1 MKVILKEDIKKI
13 GIMGQTV
20 TVADGFARN
29 YLVPKGLAVQA
40 NIKNMKSL
48 EHAKKVIQEK
58 AKKTKTSV
66 QDFADRLSKITL
78 VIKAKAGEEGKLFG
92 SVTTMDIAEQ
102 LKNEGI
108 EIDKKKIDLEDTIKE
123 IGDYDIEIRLY
134 KDVKCTVKVVV
145 EPDKKQAEDE
155 EKLTP
160 SKSPS
165 EN

>member
-13 GIMGQTV
+13 GSMGQTV

-58 AKKTKTSV
+58 AKKMKASV

-108 EIDKKKIDLEDTIKE
+108 EIDKKKISLDEPIKR
-123 IGDYDIEIRLY
+123 IGTYAVSIRLHPEI
-134 KDVKCTVKVVV
+134 DTQINLQVV
-145 EPDKKQAEDE
+145 EE
-155 EKLTP
+155 
-160 SKSPS
+160 
-165 EN
+165 

>member
-13 GIMGQTV
+13 GSMGQTV

-29 YLVPKGLAVQA
+29 YLVPKGLAVEA

-58 AKKTKTSV
+58 AKKMKASV
-66 QDFADRLSKITL
+66 QDFADKLSKITL

-108 EIDKKKIDLEDTIKE
+108 EIDKKKISLDEPIKR
-123 IGDYDIEIRLY
+123 IGTYAVSVRLHPE
-134 KDVKCTVKVVV
+134 VETQINLQVV
-145 EPDKKQAEDE
+145 EE
-155 EKLTP
+155 
-160 SKSPS
+160 
-165 EN
+165 

>member
-58 AKKTKTSV
+58 SKKMKASV

-108 EIDKKKIDLEDTIKE
+108 EIDKKKISLDEPIKRIGTYAVSVRLHPEIDTQIN
-123 IGDYDIEIRLY
+123 LQ
-134 KDVKCTVKVVV
+134 VV
-145 EPDKKQAEDE
+145 EE
-155 EKLTP
+155 
-160 SKSPS
+160 
-165 EN
+165 

>member
-1 MKVILKEDIKKI
+1 MKVILKEDVKKI
-13 GIMGQTV
+13 GSMGQIV

-29 YLVPKGLAVQA
+29 YLVPKGLAVEA

-58 AKKTKTSV
+58 AKKVKTSV
-66 QDFADRLSKITL
+66 QDFADRLSKISL

-108 EIDKKKIDLEDTIKE
+108 EIDKKKISLDEPIKRIGTYAVSVRLHPEVDTQINLQV
-123 IGDYDIEIRLY
+123 IE
-134 KDVKCTVKVVV
+134 
-145 EPDKKQAEDE
+145 E
-155 EKLTP
+155 
-160 SKSPS
+160 
-165 EN
+165 

>member
-13 GIMGQTV
+13 GSMGQIV

-29 YLVPKGLAVQA
+29 YLVPKGLAVEA

-58 AKKTKTSV
+58 AKKMKASV

-108 EIDKKKIDLEDTIKE
+108 EIDKKKISLDEPIKRIGTYAVSVRLHPEVDTQIN
-123 IGDYDIEIRLY
+123 LQ
-134 KDVKCTVKVVV
+134 VV
-145 EPDKKQAEDE
+145 EE
-155 EKLTP
+155 
-160 SKSPS
+160 
-165 EN
+165 

>member
-1 MKVILKEDIKKI
+1 MKVILKEDVKKI
-13 GIMGQTV
+13 GSMGQIV

-29 YLVPKGLAVQA
+29 YLVPKGLAVEA

-58 AKKTKTSV
+58 AKKVKASV
-66 QDFADRLSKITL
+66 QDFADRLSKISL

-108 EIDKKKIDLEDTIKE
+108 EIDKKKISLDEPIKR
-123 IGDYDIEIRLY
+123 IGTYAVSVRLHPE
-134 KDVKCTVKVVV
+134 VETQINLQVV
-145 EPDKKQAEDE
+145 EE
-155 EKLTP
+155 
-160 SKSPS
+160 
-165 EN
+165 

>member
-13 GIMGQTV
+13 GSMGQIV

-108 EIDKKKIDLEDTIKE
+108 EIDKKKISLDEPIKRIGTYAVSVRLHPEVDTQIN
-123 IGDYDIEIRLY
+123 LQ
-134 KDVKCTVKVVV
+134 VV
-145 EPDKKQAEDE
+145 EE
-155 EKLTP
+155 
-160 SKSPS
+160 
-165 EN
+165 